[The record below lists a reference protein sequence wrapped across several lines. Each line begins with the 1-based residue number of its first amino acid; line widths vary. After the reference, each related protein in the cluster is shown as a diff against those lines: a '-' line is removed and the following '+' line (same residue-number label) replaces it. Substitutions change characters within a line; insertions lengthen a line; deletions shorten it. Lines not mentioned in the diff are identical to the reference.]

1 MIAHSL
7 TNQNDKNMASDL
19 EKQIKERAFEVALDT
34 RRFEIELY
42 WKRAHY
48 FFGIMCGLGGA
59 SAILIFIRS
68 EESIGNGLF
77 LLSLFVIG
85 CIGTVTSFAWYF
97 TNKGSKYWQEN
108 WEQYV
113 DALGE
118 DIIGPL
124 FKHPIAEKHGQK
136 ALLRYSVSRINEKL
150 SLYAIC
156 IWSLITAGVFI
167 YGILSMCGCN
177 DCLVTGPCLILLF
190 GVVVMFIS
198 IVFIIGLFGCRS
210 DSTSGPTDNEIESY
224 LYDVK
229 RIAEKAQSDSSPL
242 F

>member
-1 MIAHSL
+1 
-7 TNQNDKNMASDL
+7 MASDL

-59 SAILIFIRS
+59 SAILTFIRS

-124 FKHPIAEKHGQK
+124 FKHSITEKHDHK
-136 ALLRYSVSRINEKL
+136 ALRRYSVSRINEKL

-198 IVFIIGLFGCRS
+198 TVFIIGLFGCRS
-210 DSTSGPTDNEIESY
+210 DPTSGPTDIEIESY
-224 LYDVK
+224 LDDVK
-229 RIAEKAQSDSSPL
+229 RIAEKTQSESSPL

>member
-1 MIAHSL
+1 
-7 TNQNDKNMASDL
+7 MASDL
-19 EKQIKERAFEVALDT
+19 TKQIKERAFEVALDT

-59 SAILIFIRS
+59 TAILTFIRP
-68 EESIGNGLF
+68 EENIDNGLF

-85 CIGTVTSFAWYF
+85 CIGIVTSLAWYF

-118 DIIGPL
+118 DIIRPL
-124 FKHPIAEKHGQK
+124 FKHPITEKHGHK

-156 IWSLITAGVFI
+156 ILSLITAGVLL

-177 DCLVTGPCLILLF
+177 DCLVTRPCLILLF
-190 GVVVMFIS
+190 GVVVIVLS
-198 IVFIIGLFGCRS
+198 IVFIIDLIGCRS
-210 DSTSGPTDNEIESY
+210 DSTSGPTDSETEIY
-224 LYDVK
+224 LDEVK
-229 RIAEKAQSDSSPL
+229 RIVEKTQADSTPL

>member
-1 MIAHSL
+1 
-7 TNQNDKNMASDL
+7 MASDL

-59 SAILIFIRS
+59 SAILTFIRS
-68 EESIGNGLF
+68 EENIDNGLF

-124 FKHPIAEKHGQK
+124 FKHSITEKHDHK
-136 ALLRYSVSRINEKL
+136 ALRRYSVSRINEKL

-156 IWSLITAGVFI
+156 IWSLITAGVLL

-198 IVFIIGLFGCRS
+198 IVFIICLFGCRS
-210 DSTSGPTDNEIESY
+210 DSTSGPSDKEIDSY
-224 LYDVK
+224 LDEVK
-229 RIAEKAQSDSSPL
+229 RNVEKSQTDSPPPL

>member
-1 MIAHSL
+1 
-7 TNQNDKNMASDL
+7 MASDL

-59 SAILIFIRS
+59 SAILTFIRS
-68 EESIGNGLF
+68 EENIDNGLF

-85 CIGTVTSFAWYF
+85 CIGIVTSFAWYF

-118 DIIGPL
+118 DIIGAL
-124 FKHPIAEKHGQK
+124 FKHSITEKYGHK

-150 SLYAIC
+150 SLYAIW
-156 IWSLITAGVFI
+156 IWGLITAGVFI

-210 DSTSGPTDNEIESY
+210 DFTSGPTDSEIESY
-224 LYDVK
+224 LEEVK
-229 RIAEKAQSDSSPL
+229 RIAEKTQAESTPL